1 MKQMK
6 NWLRKQRED
15 WQEFAAMIGLK
26 NNLQQMAVGAALCL
40 GLLMACGLGEW
51 LNSFIK

>member
-15 WQEFAAMIGLK
+15 FQEFAELIGLK
-26 NNLQQMAVGAALCL
+26 NSVQQMAVGAALCIV
-40 GLLMACGLGEW
+40 LLMACGIGEW
-51 LNSFIK
+51 LYNLTK